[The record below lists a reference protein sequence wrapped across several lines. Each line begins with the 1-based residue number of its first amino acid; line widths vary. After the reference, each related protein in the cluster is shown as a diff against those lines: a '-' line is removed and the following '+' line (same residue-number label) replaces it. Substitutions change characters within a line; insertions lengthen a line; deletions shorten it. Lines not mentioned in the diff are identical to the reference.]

1 MSEILP
7 ILLVIQV
14 IIAVAMICVILL
26 QRSSSDGLSGL
37 SGGSGGGNSLISGR
51 ASANLLTK
59 TTAFLAIGFMA
70 NSLAMATITARSTS
84 HVDRVIENIS
94 TENNAS
100 NANETGEV
108 KEVEPAVPVS
118 E

>member
-14 IIAVAMICVILL
+14 IIAISMICVILL

-37 SGGSGGGNSLISGR
+37 SGGSSGGNSLISGR
-51 ASANLLTK
+51 TSANLLTK
-59 TTAFLAIGFMA
+59 ITSFLAIAFMA
-70 NSLAMATITARSTS
+70 NSLAMATITARNSST
-84 HVDRVIENIS
+84 VDKVIEKIS
-94 TENNAS
+94 TDINADT
-100 NANETGEV
+100 NESGEV
-108 KEVEPAVPVS
+108 KEVEPTVPVS